1 MKPTASRARHCATP
15 FGAEAQRVTVE
26 IKYDKRQFRML
37 VRDDGR
43 GIGEETILGGNVGHY
58 GLPGMRERAEVVG
71 GKLEVWSKLDFGTQV
86 ELTVPG
92 KIAYRMLA
100 RQSWWSLVVSANR
113 RAKGSKNHER

>member
-1 MKPTASRARHCATP
+1 
-15 FGAEAQRVTVE
+15 
-26 IKYDKRQFRML
+26 ML

-43 GIGEETILGGNVGHY
+43 GIGEETILGGNVGYY

-92 KIAYRMLA
+92 KIAYGMLA